1 MLFTRKSP
9 RFRNSTNN
17 ESQARQRNTIPQV
30 AKERSGSLQIGAN
43 DLNDIV
49 GSFAGGLGV
58 ARHVVADVVF
68 HQLRHQAIDGAVG
81 GRKTLQNVVARILLI
96 QGAKNAFQLPDYLF
110 WCD

>member
-1 MLFTRKSP
+1 LD
-9 RFRNSTNN
+9 
-17 ESQARQRNTIPQV
+17 ANTIPQV
-30 AKERSGSLQIGAN
+30 AWQSGGSLQVRAN

-81 GRKTLQNVVARILLI
+81 GGKTLQNVVARILLI